1 MRHIALIL
9 FVVFM
14 FGIRLVTIN
23 TYSAPYPVDDYKV
36 SIYEIM
42 TDTSS
47 TGNTN
52 IFYMNRGEDVFN
64 EVIGFVLKHEGDR
77 FVDDRSINEVSRRGI
92 TLGAYIQYYG
102 RGNNNSIRNITEE
115 QATEIY
121 KHLFWKAHSMD
132 SIANI
137 GFPKTAMTLM
147 DSGVNIGPYRANKY
161 LQLVL
166 GVQLTGSIDERTL
179 STLRE
184 TELTDEQIASRL
196 LQRRSNFYARLVAR
210 DSVYQKYHN
219 GWNNRVNDMREL
231 VEAI

>member
-1 MRHIALIL
+1 MIKKT
-9 FVVFM
+9 V
-14 FGIRLVTIN
+14 
-23 TYSAPYPVDDYKV
+23 K
-36 SIYEIM
+36 YE
-42 TDTSS
+42 D
-47 TGNTN
+47 
-52 IFYMNRGEDVFN
+52 FN
-64 EVIGFVLKHEGDR
+64 GDMQEEELY
-77 FVDDRSINEVSRRGI
+77 F
-92 TLGAYIQYYG
+92 
-102 RGNNNSIRNITEE
+102 NITKTE
-115 QATEIY
+115 ATEMSVSERGGLDKVLIKIRDAKDEKEIY
-121 KHLFWKAHSMD
+121 KHLFWEAHNMD

-147 DSGVNIGPYRANKY
+147 DSGVNIGPYRANRY

-210 DSVYQKYHN
+210 DSVYQKYHR